1 MRHIDI
7 YCGPWQTPTFYSHLK
22 AVDGSVGVQGR
33 EVSVAARQT
42 SPERVGLFSD
52 AVFAVIITILVL
64 DLKPP
69 SAATFS
75 ALLPLWPTGL
85 SYAVSYVF
93 IAIVWVN
100 HHHLFSYAQVATPR
114 LVWSNFAHLF
124 SVSLIPFTTGW
135 IADSRLAAAPV
146 AMYAAIFVLVNITYI
161 ALCWEVVDRP
171 AHEDV
176 SQRMRRLLRM
186 RSFITIGVFAA
197 AAVIALRW
205 PVVATVLICLCLI
218 GYLRPDIPAVKN
230 VGH

>member
-1 MRHIDI
+1 M
-7 YCGPWQTPTFYSHLK
+7 
-22 AVDGSVGVQGR
+22 
-33 EVSVAARQT
+33 AARQT

-64 DLKPP
+64 ELKPP
-69 SAATFS
+69 HADTFS

-100 HHHLFSYAQVATPR
+100 HHYLFSYAQVATPR
-114 LVWSNFAHLF
+114 LVWSNFGHLF

-135 IADSRLAAAPV
+135 IADSRLAPAPV
-146 AMYAAIFVLVNITYI
+146 AMYAVIFVFVNITYL
-161 ALCWEVVDRP
+161 ALCWEAVDRP

-176 SQRMRRLLRM
+176 SQRIRRLLRM
-186 RSFITIGVFAA
+186 RSFVTIGVFAA

-205 PVVATVLICLCLI
+205 PVVAMALICVCLI
-218 GYLRPDIPAVKN
+218 GYLRPDVPADKN
-230 VGH
+230 VGQ